1 MDTRLSDNTLRAYM
15 ADWREFTTWWGRSE
29 VPVPEHVVEQYLARC
44 ERAGMSF
51 ATIRRRTSALGWLE
65 ILRLVRLAPAWL
77 EILRLVRLAPA
88 WLEILRLVRLAP
100 AWLEILRLVRLA
112 PAWLEILRLVRL
124 ALRFG
129 LRCDSAT
136 GPPGSSLA
144 CDSAIRDG
152 SCSDGVRA
160 RKTRLQKDAVR
171 YNACRL
177 MSHHI

>member
-65 ILRLVRLAPAWL
+65 ILRLVRLA
-77 EILRLVRLAPA
+77 
-88 WLEILRLVRLAP
+88 
-100 AWLEILRLVRLA
+100 
-112 PAWLEILRLVRL
+112 
-124 ALRFG
+124 LRFG

>member
-77 EILRLVRLAPA
+77 EILRLVRLA
-88 WLEILRLVRLAP
+88 
-100 AWLEILRLVRLA
+100 
-112 PAWLEILRLVRL
+112 
-124 ALRFG
+124 LRFG

>member
-88 WLEILRLVRLAP
+88 WLEILRLVRLA
-100 AWLEILRLVRLA
+100 
-112 PAWLEILRLVRL
+112 
-124 ALRFG
+124 LRFG